1 VFFGTPEFAVPA
13 LERLLDGAA
22 EVPFVVTQPDRP
34 AGRSGEPVPSAV
46 ARAAGARGIPLE
58 KPQSLRDNAAF
69 RDRLRAA
76 APDVA
81 VVIAYGKILPSSILE
96 LPRLGC
102 VNVHASLLPR
112 HRGASPV
119 QAAILAG
126 DAETGVATMRI
137 VEQLDAGPLYL
148 ERRVAIGARENTGSL
163 SARLAETGAG
173 LLAETLAGLEAGTLS
188 PRPQEG
194 TPTYCRTIRREDGEA
209 DWNLPAEDLERR
221 LRAFTPWPGLF
232 TFSNGERIKILEAD
246 VGPPAR
252 SGEPGGLRQ
261 EAGELLAAAGGGTS
275 LVLRRLQRE
284 GKNPVTGAQ
293 FAAGAPASSRFGPR
307 RK

>member
-1 VFFGTPEFAVPA
+1 MFFGTPEFAVPA
-13 LERLLDGAA
+13 LERLFDGAA

-34 AGRSGEPVPSAV
+34 AGRSGEPAPSAV
-46 ARAAGARGIPLE
+46 ARAAAARGIPVE
-58 KPQSLRDNAAF
+58 KPDGVRANAAF
-69 RDRLRAA
+69 LDRLREA

-81 VVIAYGKILPSSILE
+81 VVVAYGRILPNALLE

-148 ERRVAIGARENTGSL
+148 ERRVAIGAREDAGSL
-163 SARLAETGAG
+163 SARLAESGAG
-173 LLAETLAGLEAGTLS
+173 LLVETLAGLEAGTLS

-194 TPTYCRTIRREDGEA
+194 TPTYSRMIRREDGEA

-232 TFSNGERIKILEAD
+232 TFSNGERIKILEAE

-252 SGEPGGLRQ
+252 FGEPGALRQ
-261 EAGELLAAAGGGTS
+261 EAGELLASAGGGTS

-293 FAAGAPASSRFGPR
+293 FGAGARASSRFGPR
-307 RK
+307 QK

>member
-1 VFFGTPEFAVPA
+1 MFFGTPEFAVPA
-13 LERLLDGAA
+13 LERLLDGAG
-22 EVPFVVTQPDRP
+22 EVLFVVTQPDRP

-46 ARAAGARGIPLE
+46 ARAARARGIPVV
-58 KPQSLRDNAAF
+58 KPDGLRENAAF
-69 RDRLRAA
+69 LDRLRAA

-81 VVIAYGKILPSSILE
+81 VVVAYGRILPSSILE

-112 HRGASPV
+112 HRGASPI

-126 DAETGVATMRI
+126 DSETGVATMRI

-148 ERRVAIGARENTGSL
+148 ERRVAIGAREDAGFL
-163 SARLAETGAG
+163 SARLAESGAE
-173 LLAETLAGLEAGTLS
+173 LLAETLAGLEAGTVS

-194 TPTYCRTIRREDGEA
+194 TPTYCRMIRREDGEA

-232 TFSNGERIKILEAD
+232 TFSDGERIKILEAD

-252 SGEPGGLRQ
+252 TGDPGTLRQ
-261 EAGELLAAAGGGTS
+261 EGGELLAWAGGGTS

-284 GKNPVTGAQ
+284 GRNPVTGPQ
-293 FAAGAPASSRFGPR
+293 FAAGARASTRFGPR
-307 RK
+307 QK